1 MPRESKLQ
9 LPRSQWP
16 NEDRRRWEDTFRPGD
31 LFDEDKRGTHLSEAT
46 RNALR
51 VSYAQYLRF
60 IAENHGG
67 LLIKPPEARLDR
79 QLIAEYV
86 GLLRRT
92 NRDTSIATSLHHL
105 RLALRLICPKEDWY
119 WLLMITKRIAAAAPH
134 KPKKF
139 GQVSSDQLYLLGIEL
154 MDEAVAGAGDQRKM
168 SKSTAMQYRDGLLI
182 ALLAVIAVRRR
193 TVTALRIGGQ
203 LVRSGNLWG
212 LDIPPEDVKGK
223 RALEF
228 TLSAGLSRRIDLYFK
243 HFRRR
248 IPGAERHTGL
258 WPSNKV
264 RPMSSDAIYSTVCK
278 RTKKAFGFSVN
289 LHRFRHAAGTLWSIE
304 DPENIRGIKDLLG
317 HASYE
322 KTTETHYV
330 MGQSRIAGRALA
342 NAIDAGI
349 GKISTII

>member
-1 MPRESKLQ
+1 MPRVSKMQ
-9 LPRSQWP
+9 LSFAQWP
-16 NEDRRRWEDTFRPGD
+16 NEDRHRWEEAFRLGD
-31 LFDEDKRGTHLSEAT
+31 LFDEERRGTHLSEAT

-60 IAENHGG
+60 IAEHHVG

-92 NRDTSIATSLHHL
+92 NQDSSIATSLHHL
-105 RLALRLICPKEDWY
+105 RLALRLICPKEDWS

-134 KPKKF
+134 KPKRF
-139 GQVSSDQLYLLGIEL
+139 GLVSSDRLYLLGIEL
-154 MDEAVAGAGDQRKM
+154 MDEAAAEAGDQSKP

-182 ALLAVIAVRRR
+182 ALLAAIAVRRR
-193 TVTALRIGGQ
+193 TVTALRTGSQ
-203 LVRSGNLWG
+203 LVKSGNLWT

-228 TLSAGLSRRIDLYFK
+228 TISADLSSRIDLYLK
-243 HFRRR
+243 EFRPRL
-248 IPGAERHTGL
+248 PGADRHTGL
-258 WPSNKV
+258 WPSNKG
-264 RPMSSDAIYSTVCK
+264 RPMSSNAIYDTVCK

-322 KTTETHYV
+322 KTSEPHYIISR
-330 MGQSRIAGRALA
+330 SRIAGRALA
-342 NAIDAGI
+342 NAIDSAT
-349 GKISTII
+349 S

>member
-1 MPRESKLQ
+1 MPRVSKLQ
-9 LPRSQWP
+9 LPVFQWP
-16 NEDRRRWEDTFRPGD
+16 NQDRQLWEEAFRPGD
-31 LFDEDKRGTHLSEAT
+31 LFDEDKRGTRLSEAT

-60 IAENHGG
+60 IAENHAG
-67 LLIKPPEARLDR
+67 LLVKPPEARLDR

-86 GLLRRT
+86 GLLRKT
-92 NRDTSIATSLHHL
+92 NRDTSIASSLHHL
-105 RLALRLICPKEDWY
+105 RLALRLICPKEDWS
-119 WLLMITKRIAAAAPH
+119 WLLKITKRIAVAAPQ
-134 KPKKF
+134 KPTKF

-154 MDEAVAGAGDQRKM
+154 MDGAVAESGDQSEI

-182 ALLAVIAVRRR
+182 ALVAAIAVRRR
-193 TVTALRIGGQ
+193 TVTALRTDNQ

-228 TLSAGLSRRIDLYFK
+228 TLSAGLSSRIDLYFK
-243 HFRRR
+243 QFRQR
-248 IPGAERHTGL
+248 IPGAERHNGL
-258 WPSNKV
+258 WPSNKG
-264 RPMSSDAIYSTVCK
+264 RPMSSDAIYATVCK

-304 DPENIRGIKDLLG
+304 DPENIRGIKGLLG

-322 KTTETHYV
+322 KTTETHYI

-342 NAIDAGI
+342 DAIDNAI
-349 GKISTII
+349 S

>member
-1 MPRESKLQ
+1 MGGGA
-9 LPRSQWP
+9 
-16 NEDRRRWEDTFRPGD
+16 FRPGD
-31 LFDEDKRGTHLSEAT
+31 LFDKDKRGTHLSEAT

-51 VSYAQYLRF
+51 VSYAQYLQF
-60 IAENHGG
+60 IAEKHTG
-67 LLIKPPEARLDR
+67 LLARPPEARLDR

-86 GLLRRT
+86 GLLRKT

-105 RLALRLICPKEDWY
+105 RSALRLICPKEDWS

-154 MDEAVAGAGDQRKM
+154 MDEAVAEACDQSKT

-193 TVTALRIGGQ
+193 TVTALRTGGQ
-203 LVRSGNLWG
+203 LVRSDKLWS

-228 TLSAGLSRRIDLYFK
+228 TLSADLSRRVDLYFK
-243 HFRRR
+243 RFRQR

-258 WPSNKV
+258 WPSNKG
-264 RPMSSDAIYSTVCK
+264 RPMSSNAIYNTVFK
-278 RTKKAFGFSVN
+278 RTQKAFGFSVN

-304 DPENIRGIKDLLG
+304 DPENTRGIKDLLG

-330 MGQSRIAGRALA
+330 IGQSRIAGQALA
-342 NAIDAGI
+342 NAIGNA
-349 GKISTII
+349 IS